1 MRRLS
6 VIVSILFR
14 ATWRGFRGSGVTAWV
29 SVVTLAVALFLVGA
43 FALVVVNMEG
53 LLDRFGRDLT
63 VTAYLQ
69 DDLSSEHTRR
79 LAETVRSV
87 EVVEELSIVD
97 KDEALERFRQIT
109 GGAFLL
115 EGIEENPLPAS
126 FEMLLR
132 PEHRNL
138 EGFAILEAALSGLP
152 GIDELRHG
160 REWIDG
166 YARVVSLVRVS
177 GYAVGLV
184 LSLATLLIVANT
196 IRLGVY
202 ARRDEL
208 EILELVGRVE
218 PSFGRRSCSRA
229 HFKGCWAVSWRP
241 ACCGSRFSCC
251 CRRCSTGW
259 PFSWAMPRPV
269 FLILRKSRGSWWGAR
284 FWAWW
289 GRWRPSWIGGH
300 DAATAPSPRC
310 KPDESRGRVGA
321 PRRVAGVP
329 RVGPV
334 GLDRPRTPAVACRDR
349 AES

>member
-1 MRRLS
+1 MRRFS

-14 ATWRGFRGSGVTAWV
+14 ATWRGLRGSGVTAWV

-69 DDLSSEHTRR
+69 ADLSSEHTRR

-166 YARVVSLVRVS
+166 YARVVSLVRIS

-196 IRLGVY
+196 IRLGIY

-208 EILELVGRVE
+208 EILELVGASRTFVRTPFLLE
-218 PSFGRRSCSRA
+218 GTLQGMLGGLLAAGLLWLSFLVLLPSLQYGLAFLMGHAEARFFGLAEVSRLVAGGAVLGLVGSVAALLDRRS
-229 HFKGCWAVSWRP
+229 
-241 ACCGSRFSCC
+241 
-251 CRRCSTGW
+251 
-259 PFSWAMPRPV
+259 
-269 FLILRKSRGSWWGAR
+269 
-284 FWAWW
+284 
-289 GRWRPSWIGGH
+289 
-300 DAATAPSPRC
+300 
-310 KPDESRGRVGA
+310 
-321 PRRVAGVP
+321 
-329 RVGPV
+329 
-334 GLDRPRTPAVACRDR
+334 
-349 AES
+349 